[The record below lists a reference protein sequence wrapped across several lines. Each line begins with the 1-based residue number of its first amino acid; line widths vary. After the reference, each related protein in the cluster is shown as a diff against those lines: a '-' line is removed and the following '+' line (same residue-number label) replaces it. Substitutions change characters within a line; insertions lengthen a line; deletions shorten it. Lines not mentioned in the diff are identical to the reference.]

1 MGAGVNVSLADI
13 FLFSNITHH
22 GLYFW
27 SEIKI
32 DKQSRLN
39 ANSYKCYEYTT
50 GIRIDKLLRNNQYRG
65 WKMWKSNRPLAN
77 CTHNLALHIFDRHA
91 ILLASWAF
99 LIDLFLI
106 RHDNTVA
113 IIVLEPD
120 VIKKRNRRNAISMV
134 GQLAGWIMEVWHL
147 VLIGFLTPIF
157 MLDSLRNTSSLLKN
171 FEFFLIPLVQI
182 WSSAPIK
189 RYLFRNRVSPT

>member
-1 MGAGVNVSLADI
+1 M
-13 FLFSNITHH
+13 
-22 GLYFW
+22 
-27 SEIKI
+27 
-32 DKQSRLN
+32 
-39 ANSYKCYEYTT
+39 
-50 GIRIDKLLRNNQYRG
+50 
-65 WKMWKSNRPLAN
+65 
-77 CTHNLALHIFDRHA
+77 
-91 ILLASWAF
+91 
-99 LIDLFLI
+99 
-106 RHDNTVA
+106 
-113 IIVLEPD
+113 
-120 VIKKRNRRNAISMV
+120 IKKRNRRNAISMV